1 MDRWGFGA
9 NMKEKYIKIKN
20 LSISDKLLNFVNNE
34 LLPGTEI
41 KKENFWDGFDKC
53 VHELAPKNK
62 ALLEIREKLQS
73 SIDSWHKDKK
83 NEKFD
88 NKEYKQFLEK
98 IGYLKK
104 PGPDF
109 KIKTKNV
116 DTEIAKICGPQ
127 LVVPIMN
134 ARYALNATNARWVS
148 LYDSLY
154 GTDVI
159 SETKGAVRGKTYNP
173 IRGKKVI
180 EYARNLLDKYVP
192 LKKDSWKDISEIPQV
207 NNNRLN
213 LNLKNPKQFVG
224 YVKKSNNLS
233 SLLLINNNLHID
245 IIFDPDG
252 TLEVN
257 NPEGNQDKATIHDI
271 FLESAISTICDHEDS
286 VAAVDAED
294 KVLGYKNWLGLMK
307 GNLNAEFKKKG
318 RKYLRKLNLDRNY
331 LSSNGKKFKLHGR
344 ALLLNRNVGH
354 LMTNPAILLKD
365 GSECPEGILDAFIT
379 SATCLHDFKRKGNS
393 RTNSIYIVKP
403 KMHGPDET
411 AFTNLIFTKVEE
423 VLNLEKFTIN
433 CGIMAEERRT
443 SANLKECIR
452 SLESRVFFINTGFLD
467 RTGDEMHTSMEAG
480 LMIKKGDM
488 KSSKWIAAYENS
500 NVDIGLACGFSG
512 IAQIGKGMWAMPDLM
527 SNMMKQK
534 IVHPLAGA
542 NCAWVP
548 SPTAAALHAL
558 HYHEVDVFSEQ
569 KKLLSRKPTE
579 LSELLTIPIADR
591 ANWSIDEINIEISNS
606 AQSIL
611 GYVVRW
617 IDQAL
622 GCSKVPDINNIGLME
637 DRATLRISSQHIA
650 NWLHHGICS
659 KRQVLEIMKKM
670 ARVVDN
676 QNIKDPALKGYSSYQ
691 PMSGNFDKSIA
702 FKAACELIFHG
713 RAQPSGYTEPI
724 LHLNRLLKKN

>member
-379 SATCLHDFKRKGNS
+379 SATCLHDHK
-393 RTNSIYIVKP
+393 
-403 KMHGPDET
+403 
-411 AFTNLIFTKVEE
+411 
-423 VLNLEKFTIN
+423 
-433 CGIMAEERRT
+433 
-443 SANLKECIR
+443 
-452 SLESRVFFINTGFLD
+452 
-467 RTGDEMHTSMEAG
+467 
-480 LMIKKGDM
+480 
-488 KSSKWIAAYENS
+488 
-500 NVDIGLACGFSG
+500 
-512 IAQIGKGMWAMPDLM
+512 
-527 SNMMKQK
+527 
-534 IVHPLAGA
+534 
-542 NCAWVP
+542 
-548 SPTAAALHAL
+548 
-558 HYHEVDVFSEQ
+558 
-569 KKLLSRKPTE
+569 
-579 LSELLTIPIADR
+579 
-591 ANWSIDEINIEISNS
+591 
-606 AQSIL
+606 
-611 GYVVRW
+611 
-617 IDQAL
+617 
-622 GCSKVPDINNIGLME
+622 
-637 DRATLRISSQHIA
+637 
-650 NWLHHGICS
+650 
-659 KRQVLEIMKKM
+659 
-670 ARVVDN
+670 
-676 QNIKDPALKGYSSYQ
+676 
-691 PMSGNFDKSIA
+691 
-702 FKAACELIFHG
+702 
-713 RAQPSGYTEPI
+713 
-724 LHLNRLLKKN
+724 

>member
-1 MDRWGFGA
+1 MDRWGFGV

-83 NEKFD
+83 NEEFD
-88 NKEYKQFLEK
+88 NKKYKQFLEK

-192 LKKDSWKDISEIPQV
+192 LKKSSWKDISEIPQV
-207 NNNRLN
+207 NNNRLS
-213 LNLKNPKQFVG
+213 LNLKNPKQFAG
-224 YVKKSNNLS
+224 YVKKSNHLS

-245 IIFDPDG
+245 IIFDLDG
-252 TLEVN
+252 TLEIN
-257 NPEGNQDKATIHDI
+257 NPEGNQDKAAIHDI

-318 RKYLRKLNLDRNY
+318 KKYLRKLNLDKNY
-331 LSSNGKKFKLHGR
+331 LSPNGKKFKLHGR

-379 SATCLHDFKRKGNS
+379 SAACIHDFKRKGNS

-403 KMHGPDET
+403 KMHGPDEA
-411 AFTNLIFTKVEE
+411 AFTNLIFSKIEK
-423 VLNLEKFTIN
+423 VLNLEKFTIK
-433 CGIMAEERRT
+433 CGIMDEERRT

-467 RTGDEMHTSMEAG
+467 RTGDEIHTSMEAG
-480 LMIKKGDM
+480 PMIKKGDM
-488 KSSKWIAAYENS
+488 KSSKWIAAYEIS

-534 IVHPLAGA
+534 IAHPLAGA

-591 ANWSIDEINIEISNS
+591 PNWSIDEINIEISNS

-617 IDQAL
+617 IDQSV
-622 GCSKVPDINNIGLME
+622 GCSKVPDINGVGLME
-637 DRATLRISSQHIA
+637 DRATCRISSQHIA
-650 NWLHHGICS
+650 NWLYHGICS
-659 KRQVLEIMKKM
+659 KKQVLEIMKKM
-670 ARVVDN
+670 AKVVDN
-676 QNIKDPALKGYSSYQ
+676 QNLKDPAMKGQSPYQ
-691 PMSGNFDKSIA
+691 PMFGNFDRSIA
-702 FKAACELIFHG
+702 FKAACELVFHG
-713 RAQPSGYTEPI
+713 RTQPSGYTEPI